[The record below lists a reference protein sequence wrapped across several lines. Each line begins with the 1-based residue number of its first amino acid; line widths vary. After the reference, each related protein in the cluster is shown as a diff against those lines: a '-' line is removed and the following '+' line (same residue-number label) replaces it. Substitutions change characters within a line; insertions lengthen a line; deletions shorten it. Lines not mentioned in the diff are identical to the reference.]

1 MITYYA
7 RQLKTFSIMSLTLSN
22 VILHKLVKNEQDE
35 LEVCLRNQTLDNEEF
50 TEALVSEL
58 HRVFNSKAG
67 KGFGV
72 FKTESEFGHWLGSV
86 RKNETP
92 FLEFSNKSAEKLKS
106 ELIKYPFAEEGILVI
121 AEYRSL
127 ATEYLFV
134 AVLPSNESMKVTEQ
148 LDISSTD
155 YLDIAKMDIAARIDL
170 STWETD
176 SDSNRYL
183 TFIKGRVGRKV
194 SDFFLDFLQADVGM
208 DTKVQNQVLLQAV
221 EDFCADERLEKEEK
235 QQYRKQV
242 YDYCNGQ
249 LQAGEELTVKE
260 LSGELPT
267 SESGSNFYQFAEEQ
281 GYELEESFPVDRTAL
296 RKLTKFVGAGGG
308 LSLNFDAML
317 LGERVFYDPETD
329 TLTIKGTPPNLKDQ
343 LTRRLG
349 SSES

>member
-1 MITYYA
+1 
-7 RQLKTFSIMSLTLSN
+7 MSLTLSN

-35 LEVCLRNQTLDNEEF
+35 LEVCLRNQTLENEEF

-72 FKTESEFGHWLGSV
+72 FKTESEFGHWLSSV

-92 FLEFSNKSAEKLKS
+92 FLEFSNNSAEKLKS

-121 AEYRSL
+121 AEYQSL

-148 LDISSTD
+148 LDISATD

-208 DTKVQNQVLLQAV
+208 DTKVQNQVLMQAV
-221 EDFCADERLEKEEK
+221 EDFCADERLDQEEK
-235 QQYRKQV
+235 QPYRKQV

-260 LSGELPT
+260 LASELPT